1 MLRLME
7 GHIHTTATHGLW
19 ILSVVFV
26 SIHLAKTF
34 MANHPD
40 SPIAQALAYYL
51 G

>member
-1 MLRLME
+1 MD

-19 ILSVVFV
+19 VLSVFFV
-26 SIHLAKTF
+26 SVWLAKTF

-40 SPIAQALAYYL
+40 NDFAKALAFYL